1 MAKGKMIVAFG
12 IPGCGKSSVTR
23 EVGKHLNIQTYHEP
37 EEEDWAENV
46 QMRDI
51 CGHFTTLMWFRA
63 VRVPQLFKALDLNT
77 NGQHC
82 MVDSY
87 YDKLFYLYHNK
98 KGIEWLIDDQ
108 DLYYNETVGIA
119 KKDYEHLPNADIVV
133 FFKLD
138 EATWLQFLKIRN
150 RQLDHNA
157 DFTKSFILQKSYLEA
172 AQKYCADFGKELIVH
187 QQRLT
192 SPQQAAEEVAT
203 KIRKLL

>member
-1 MAKGKMIVAFG
+1 MANGKMIAAFG

-23 EVGKHLNIQTYHEP
+23 EIGKHLGIQTYHEP

-63 VRVPQLFKALDLNT
+63 VRVPQLFKALDLNSQ
-77 NGQHC
+77 GQHC

-108 DLYYNETVGIA
+108 DLYYDEIVGIA
-119 KKDYEHLPNADIVV
+119 KKDYEHLPNADILV
-133 FFKLD
+133 FFTLD
-138 EATWLQFLKIRN
+138 ENTWMQFLKKRN
-150 RQLDHNA
+150 RHLDHNV
-157 DFTKSFILQKSYLEA
+157 DFTKSFILQNSYLEA
-172 AQKYCADFGKELIVH
+172 AKKYCKDFDKQLIVH
-187 QQRLT
+187 EQRLV
-192 SPQQAAEEVAT
+192 SPAIAAAEVAV
-203 KIRKLL
+203 KIKKLL